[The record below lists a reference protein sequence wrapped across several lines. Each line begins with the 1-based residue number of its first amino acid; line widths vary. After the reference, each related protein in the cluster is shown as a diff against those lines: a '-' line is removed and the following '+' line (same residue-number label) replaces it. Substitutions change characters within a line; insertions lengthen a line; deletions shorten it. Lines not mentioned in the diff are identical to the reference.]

1 MIQTLQEYIS
11 DNKQIINSTIVGLF
25 SFLAD
30 TSAEDLTDMIALKYD
45 YAVMYHTAENQVLH
59 DTQTALIMYNDQLE
73 NLYTAYLN
81 TEYSA
86 TDGYSKTISETIQH
100 SGTDEDDDT
109 LTNSGTD
116 KTTSEGSS
124 STGTGLKNRTYDD
137 NTMTTTEETETSGE
151 DENEVNLIH
160 GHKVVTE
167 HEKTYGHK
175 VVGSTTEIG
184 TLPVVESLREYV
196 DFNRFNFYEYVAD
209 IIARYITIP
218 AYKIGGIYS
227 ENI

>member
-1 MIQTLQEYIS
+1 MIQTLREYLS
-11 DNKQIINSTIVGLF
+11 NNKQIINSNIVGLF

-30 TSAEDLTDMIALKYD
+30 TSAENLTDIIALKYD
-45 YAVMYHTAENQVLH
+45 YAVMFHTAENQVLH
-59 DTQTALIMYNDQLE
+59 DTQTALIMFSDQLE
-73 NLYTAYLN
+73 KLYTAYLD

-100 SGTDEDDDT
+100 SGTDADDDT

-124 STGTGLKNRTYDD
+124 SSGTGVKNRTYDD
-137 NTMTTTEETETSGE
+137 NTLTTIEESETSGD

-184 TLPVVESLREYV
+184 TLPVVESLKEYV

-218 AYKIGGIYS
+218 AFKIGGCDN
-227 ENI
+227 ENV